1 MSRVRLIEKQIIWQ
15 VLYKLSHDA
24 VNKLE
29 LYLIEHISPKAFV
42 AVQAEE
48 LDKKLV
54 ISIEV
59 PAGSDVLY
67 AFKDVMY
74 IRTGELTQVAKTQTI
89 RDIVM
94 RHQIEPERWERRFS
108 IADIEEHI
116 DVEAVRSTVSAAANM
131 RRVLFRDKRNLSM
144 VLEDFSV
151 AWYWRLT
158 NGGDVLFT
166 TDSNQSYALQ
176 FR

>member
-1 MSRVRLIEKQIIWQ
+1 
-15 VLYKLSHDA
+15 
-24 VNKLE
+24 
-29 LYLIEHISPKAFV
+29 
-42 AVQAEE
+42 
-48 LDKKLV
+48 
-54 ISIEV
+54 
-59 PAGSDVLY
+59 
-67 AFKDVMY
+67 MY

-144 VLEDFSV
+144 VLEGFSV
-151 AWYWRLT
+151 AWYGRLT

-166 TDSNQSYALQ
+166 PDSNQSYALQ